1 MGVKDTTKRY
11 SAIDTAP
18 APVQVV
24 NTVSRSLSAGD
35 RSFADVVFESG
46 KPVLDCELNL
56 QQDVQAFAN
65 ALVSKQSQQSGFF
78 RGQTRTDAYNDF
90 FFSLPSTLA
99 ENSFAMKR
107 LEAVIA
113 GFPLVVEYTNTS
125 LDGWN
130 VIQLDAPPQYKPA
143 DPATIKRTDF
153 VFLEV
158 WQALV
163 APSPQAS
170 VTVALNTVVATN
182 TLEFAWG
189 AAPIFTATLVV
200 VASTDFL
207 VVLGDDTATAIN
219 LAAKINSVLAGSV
232 EAIAAGNYVTIYI
245 TDPALAGSTG
255 NGLVLNGTGGFP
267 LRSVTAGGDD
277 RPNKPSQTQLWR
289 HGNVLSNN
297 ATWLNDDLQD
307 PYLHAETTQRV
318 QVQYRIRVTGDTEAV
333 DYKVYP
339 DGFSTPT
346 VLAQGGTA
354 APVATYQF
362 VPADG
367 ATFKASSSA
376 ISYGNIDNGLW
387 IAGDGSPSAAQ
398 DLGSLDGYVYAIPIG
413 FVFRHNQTEGLG
425 FGFDPKNNT
434 NGGPTYA
441 HATYD
446 NNLISPPDL
455 LAVGVHDSDRPDGHF
470 CDVVDVDNLLDLRR
484 HVNPMGVDLRA
495 ELQYQTQSLL
505 DGKNYTWAIDTVDK
519 QTMANG
525 SGDVSVR
532 PLICDNIGRQAATD
546 SGISNDIQGS
556 TDRGPTV
563 RSFDHI
569 CRRFADQPVVER
581 VVVAFYP
588 NDRAAGAGAQGEH
601 TDAPV
606 AILNSAAGSNP
617 ILFTTVAAHPYVVGN
632 YIEIVGH
639 SLSAVNRKWV
649 ISSTPAADQFTVSYD
664 NTLGGAGG
672 GGDAY
677 GVGIANAGKYVTK
690 AGGSTADRWSE
701 DDQLVLDLTQFD
713 VTTDGGIFD
722 GKTWASS
729 GAGLPSKFFSAF
741 APAGTVISN
750 ILSIWHDDGNFG
762 ADIDPRGQVKVAF
775 GLGTQTATLVLD
787 VNGLVANSGLT
798 TNNIAGSATYNPSH
812 QLACPFGGVVSPEHS
827 GSERRIFV
835 EFEISYPRGENGLTN
850 TPMHPVLPNSNTVY
864 PFGLTAARNR
874 AVVEND
880 SLARPLDWES
890 LMGAMY
896 REGHREVQLEY
907 EAGAP
912 VVGPAVPPSA
922 VRVGDELVSRG
933 TSELVFAR
941 RVSDNAAGIDVI
953 DLHTVAPV
961 LVDTAT
967 TPYGSS
973 SRQVLLSAGLTHP
986 QTRCDVLYYAQ
997 DAIPQSG
1004 ATSVGYQLSLYY
1016 RTNAPQ
1022 TVGIHLGNC
1031 LNTVNGGQLPPQL
1044 TVEPMVTSE
1053 MLYTGQQ
1060 GMGSVGDGFPYAAP
1074 LDQIPLNDGGLL
1086 LTKEWAICGTPA
1098 ISIANFS
1105 ASTGLLNLPTYVTQ
1119 DGSQN
1124 LILGSFSDPPV
1135 KDAEFRL
1142 LYDYADVNAYRPV
1155 VMAEPL
1161 TGAVG
1166 HKVFVS
1172 FLARAL
1178 DDYGPNAARN
1188 TTSED
1193 GILFRKNEI
1202 VLVVLTR
1209 YATLDANNEIMFLDS
1224 PATNTTS
1231 AAVYRTR
1238 NLLLTVGD

>member
-1 MGVKDTTKRY
+1 M
-11 SAIDTAP
+11 
-18 APVQVV
+18 

-56 QQDVQAFAN
+56 QQDAQAFAN
-65 ALVSKQSQQSGFF
+65 ALVSKHAQQSGFY

-90 FFSLPSTLA
+90 SFDLPPALP
-99 ENSFAMKR
+99 ENSFVMKR
-107 LEAVIA
+107 LDAVVA
-113 GFPLVVEYTNTS
+113 GFPLVIEYTNA
-125 LDGWN
+125 LMAGLN
-130 VIQLDAPPQYKPA
+130 IIQLDAPPQYNPA
-143 DPATIKRTDF
+143 VPASIKRTDF

-170 VTVALNTVVATN
+170 VTVALNTVVAAD
-182 TLEFAWG
+182 TLQLAWG
-189 AAPIFTATLVV
+189 VAPIFTATLVV
-200 VASTDFL
+200 VAPTDFL
-207 VVLGDDTATAIN
+207 VVLGDDTATATN
-219 LAAKINSVLAGSV
+219 LAAVINSVGAGSV
-232 EAIAAGNYVTIYI
+232 EAIAAGNYVTLYI
-245 TDPALAGSTG
+245 TDPAGAGSAG

-267 LRSVTAGGDD
+267 LLSVTAGGED

-289 HGNVLSNN
+289 HGNVLSDSS
-297 ATWLNDDLQD
+297 TWLADDLQD
-307 PYLHAETTQRV
+307 PYLHAESTQRV

-339 DGFSTPT
+339 DGFSTPA

-354 APVATYQF
+354 GPVATYQF

-367 ATFKASSSA
+367 ATIKGPSSA
-376 ISYGNIDNGLW
+376 IAYGNLDNGLW
-387 IAGDGSPSAAQ
+387 IAGDGSPSSAQ

-434 NGGPTYA
+434 NGGPTYE
-441 HATYD
+441 HAPYD

-455 LAVGVHDSDRPDGHF
+455 LAVGAHESDRPDGHF
-470 CDVVDVDNLLDLRR
+470 CDVIDVDNLLDLRR

-588 NDRAAGAGAQGEH
+588 NDRAAGAGAQGAH

-617 ILFTTVAAHPYVVGN
+617 ILFTTVAAHPYTEGN

-677 GVGIANAGKYVTK
+677 GVGVANAGKYVTK
-690 AGGSTADRWSE
+690 AGGSNADRWSE

-722 GKTWASS
+722 GKTWGSS

-750 ILSIWHDDGNFG
+750 ILSVWHDDGNFG
-762 ADIDPRGQVKVAF
+762 ADIDQRVQVKFAY

-787 VNGLVANSGLT
+787 ANGLTANSGLT
-798 TNNIAGSATYNPSH
+798 TDNTVGSVTYNPEHSLVWSGGLISH
-812 QLACPFGGVVSPEHS
+812 AHS

-850 TPMHPVLPNSNTVY
+850 TPMHPVGVNSNTVY
-864 PFGLTAARNR
+864 PFGALTARNQ
-874 AVVEND
+874 AVVENH
-880 SLARPLDWES
+880 SASRPLDWES

-896 REGHREVQLEY
+896 RDGHREVQLEY

-922 VRVGDELVSRG
+922 VRVEDELVSRG
-933 TSELVFAR
+933 AAELAFAR
-941 RVSDNAAGIDVI
+941 RVSDNAAGIDVL
-953 DLHTVAPV
+953 DLNTGLPV
-961 LVDTAT
+961 LVDTTT

-973 SRQVLLSAGLTHP
+973 SRQVFLSAGLTHP

-1004 ATSVGYQLSLYY
+1004 ASSVGYQLSLYY

-1022 TVGIHLGNC
+1022 TVGIHAGNC

-1060 GMGSVGDGFPYAAP
+1060 GMGSVEDGFPYAAP
-1074 LDQIPLNDGGLL
+1074 LDQIPLNDGAAL

-1124 LILGSFSDPPV
+1124 LTLGSFSNPPA

-1142 LYDYADVNAYRPV
+1142 LYYYADVNDYRPV
-1155 VMAEPL
+1155 IMAEPL

-1178 DDYGPNAARN
+1178 DDLDSNAARN
-1188 TTSED
+1188 TTGED

-1209 YATLDANNEIMFLDS
+1209 YAYLDANNEVMFLDS
-1224 PATNTTS
+1224 PAPNTTS